1 MDRHRSTRR
10 RRRFPYVLAALIAL
24 LAVAW
29 ATLPSDARH
38 LRELRADLREH
49 AKELGRDYLSQ
60 EDTQTA
66 FLGNLL
72 LDSGLI
78 GNSLID
84 AAIETRFDLSV
95 RNYAVVSFG
104 IVRDRQSG
112 REAVAS
118 IALFGTVVPL
128 TDAILKI
135 AAPRQPADTLASP
148 ADTLASPAATT
159 P

>member
-1 MDRHRSTRR
+1 MALAVCVAAL
-10 RRRFPYVLAALIAL
+10 VLA
-24 LAVAW
+24 LAAVGVRLGLEAYY
-29 ATLPSDARH
+29 R
-38 LRELRADLREH
+38 RAYP
-49 AKELGRDYLSQ
+49 LGYQ
-60 EDTQTA
+60 
-66 FLGNLL
+66 G
-72 LDSGLI
+72 
-78 GNSLID
+78 LID

-148 ADTLASPAATT
+148 ADTLVSPAATT

>member
-10 RRRFPYVLAALIAL
+10 RRRFPYVLAALVAL

-38 LRELRADLREH
+38 MRELRADLREH
-49 AKELGRDYLSQ
+49 AKELGRGYLSQ

-66 FLGNLL
+66 FLGNLI
-72 LDSGLI
+72 LDSGLIGNSLI

-95 RNYAVVSFG
+95 RNYAVVSLG

-128 TDAILKI
+128 TGAILKI

-148 ADTLASPAATT
+148 AATT